1 MSDFWQGKA
10 IIQLGFDK
18 NPLVHVQSFKK
29 DEMIS
34 KNISVL
40 RLLEIVL
47 SVDCVFKNGGN
58 EQTDQEVVTGGGW
71 WWKLVTGGGRNN

>member
-1 MSDFWQGKA
+1 M
-10 IIQLGFDK
+10 
-18 NPLVHVQSFKK
+18 HVQSFKK

-71 WWKLVTGGGRNN
+71 